1 LILECTVEPAV
12 RTVYG
17 LPYRWGLREA
27 SAAYVLGDTSTY
39 KEKFSAEVVHKAAL
53 TAALTLSTLSP
64 LSSDLLAFA
73 LHL

>member
-1 LILECTVEPAV
+1 VEPAV

-39 KEKFSAEVVHKAAL
+39 KEKKFSAEVVHKECISFPFVFNKREERDFL
-53 TAALTLSTLSP
+53 CNKRVYRHVGERT
-64 LSSDLLAFA
+64 
-73 LHL
+73 